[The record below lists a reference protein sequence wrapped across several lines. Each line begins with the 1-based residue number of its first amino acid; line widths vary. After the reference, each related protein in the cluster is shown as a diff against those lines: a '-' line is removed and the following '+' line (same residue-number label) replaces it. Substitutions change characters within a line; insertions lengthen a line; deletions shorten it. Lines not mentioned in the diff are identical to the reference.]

1 MYQIVF
7 DTNLITR
14 KGMYIHLFQL
24 KNRSLFKNR
33 NIGSKLKNSLL
44 EHKTFKA
51 VVVMRWEPFG
61 IVHNCLG
68 LIIQPAFMHQF

>member
-14 KGMYIHLFQL
+14 KGLTFTYIQL

-51 VVVMRWEPFG
+51 VVVMR
-61 IVHNCLG
+61 
-68 LIIQPAFMHQF
+68 

>member
-14 KGMYIHLFQL
+14 KGIYIHLYIQL

-51 VVVMRWEPFG
+51 GVVMR
-61 IVHNCLG
+61 
-68 LIIQPAFMHQF
+68 